1 MSCINLL
8 QNGSKNIFLHN
19 LDDKVAS
26 FNKYGIEIQNKDTR
40 YHKIVIK
47 NITAEL
53 IVREKIVPTALSNQL
68 YYPSLFIVFYSRK
81 YLSLEA
87 LYIMR

>member
-26 FNKYGIEIQNKDTR
+26 FNKYEIEIQNKDTR

-53 IVREKIVPTALSNQL
+53 IVREKIVLTALSNQL
-68 YYPSLFIVFYSRK
+68 YYPSLFIVFF
-81 YLSLEA
+81 LEST
-87 LYIMR
+87 YR